1 MQFQKDT
8 ESQSMATAL
17 KECSVCEKQFLVKFR
32 YQIER
37 TKDKGIDYFCSQKCR
52 QEDTAGSGEVECSAC
67 AKRFEPKYAFQQATQ
82 DGKTVNYCSMECRK
96 PSVTDYRRRVVQ
108 NDEGAMRIAVL
119 NQKGGTGKTTTTVNV
134 GAGLADA
141 GYRVLIIDVDSQG
154 HVGVSLGVSGKKTLY
169 SILVEKAQLDEC
181 IISARPNLDI
191 LPADDSLASAEIFL
205 ARRDDDRDKLLRK
218 RLLDQQQDYDFVL
231 LDCGPSLS
239 LLNMNAL
246 TFADHLIV
254 PVACDYLSL
263 VGVKQVM
270 KTLKNINRVL
280 MHPITVLGILPT
292 FYDMRNNISD
302 EAVKTLR
309 GHFHDKV
316 LPPIR
321 VNTRLKEAPAE
332 KKNIF
337 EYAPDSR
344 GAADYRRLVD
354 WLVKQQ
360 ERRLQASA

>member
-1 MQFQKDT
+1 
-8 ESQSMATAL
+8 MATAL
-17 KECSVCEKQFLVKFR
+17 KECSVCDKQFLVKFR

-37 TKDKGIDYFCSQKCR
+37 TDNGVEYFCSQQCR
-52 QEDTAGSGEVECSAC
+52 QQDTAERGEVECSAC
-67 AKRFEPKYAFQQATQ
+67 GKAFEPKYAFQQATQ
-82 DGKTVNYCSMECRK
+82 NGQTKYYCSMECRK
-96 PSVTDYRRRVVQ
+96 PSVSEYRRRVVQ
-108 NDEGAMRIAVL
+108 NDEGPMRIAVL

-134 GAGLADA
+134 GAGLAEQ

-169 SILVEKAQLDEC
+169 HVLVEGAQLDEC
-181 IISARPNLDI
+181 TVSARPNLDI
-191 LPADDSLASAEIFL
+191 LPADDTLASAEIFL

-218 RLLDQQQDYDFVL
+218 RLLDVDGYDFIL

-254 PVACDYLSL
+254 PVACDFLSL

-270 KTLKNINRVL
+270 KTLRNINRVL
-280 MHPITVLGILPT
+280 MHPISILGILPT

-302 EAVKTLR
+302 EAVKTLK

-316 LPPIR
+316 LPPVR
-321 VNTRLKEAPAE
+321 VNTRLKEAPSEE
-332 KKNIF
+332 KTIF
-337 EYAPDSR
+337 EYAPESR
-344 GAADYRRLVD
+344 GASDYRRLVT
-354 WLVKQQ
+354 WLVEQQ

>member
-1 MQFQKDT
+1 
-8 ESQSMATAL
+8 MATAL
-17 KECSVCEKQFLVKFR
+17 KECSVCDKQFLVKFR

-37 TKDKGIDYFCSQKCR
+37 TGKDVEYFCSQKCR
-52 QEDTAGSGEVECSAC
+52 DHDTDERGEVQCSAC
-67 AKRFEPKYAFQQATQ
+67 DKRFTPKYAFQQATQ
-82 DGKTVNYCSMECRK
+82 DGKKVHYCSMDCRK
-96 PSVTDYRRRVVQ
+96 PSVTDYRRRVAK
-108 NDEGAMRIAVL
+108 NDQGAMRIAVL
-119 NQKGGTGKTTTTVNV
+119 NQKGGTGKTTTTVNL
-134 GAGLADA
+134 GAGLAKQ

-154 HVGVSLGVSGKKTLY
+154 HVGVSLGVSGPKTLY
-169 SILVEKAQLDEC
+169 DVIVEGSRLEEC
-181 IISARPNLDI
+181 TVEARPNLDI
-191 LPADDSLASAEIFL
+191 LPADDGLASAEIFL
-205 ARRDDDRDKLLRK
+205 ARRDDGRDKLLRK
-218 RLLDQQQDYDFVL
+218 RLAEQGDYDFIL

-280 MHPITVLGILPT
+280 MHPISVLGILPT

-316 LPPIR
+316 LPPVR

-332 KKNIF
+332 QQTIF
-337 EYAPDSR
+337 EFAPDSR
-344 GAADYRRLVD
+344 GAADYHRLVD
-354 WLVKQQ
+354 WVVEQQ
-360 ERRLQASA
+360 ESRLQASA

>member
-1 MQFQKDT
+1 
-8 ESQSMATAL
+8 
-17 KECSVCEKQFLVKFR
+17 
-32 YQIER
+32 
-37 TKDKGIDYFCSQKCR
+37 
-52 QEDTAGSGEVECSAC
+52 
-67 AKRFEPKYAFQQATQ
+67 
-82 DGKTVNYCSMECRK
+82 MECRK
-96 PSVTDYRRRVVQ
+96 PSVSDYRRRAVK

-134 GAGLADA
+134 GAGLAEA

-154 HVGVSLGVSGKKTLY
+154 HVGVSLGVGGKKTLY
-169 SILVEKAQLDEC
+169 HVLVEEASLDEC
-181 IISARPNLDI
+181 IVSARPNLDI
-191 LPADDSLASAEIFL
+191 LPADDTLASAEIFL
-205 ARRDDDRDKLLRK
+205 ARLDDGRDKLLRK

-246 TFADHLIV
+246 TFAEHLIV
-254 PVACDYLSL
+254 PVACDFLSL

-280 MHPITVLGILPT
+280 MHPISILGILPT

-302 EAVKTLR
+302 EAVKTLK

-316 LPPIR
+316 LPPVR
-321 VNTRLKEAPAE
+321 VNTRLKEAPSE
-332 KKNIF
+332 EQTIF
-337 EYAPDSR
+337 EYAPESR
-344 GAADYRRLVD
+344 GATDYRRLVK

-360 ERRLQASA
+360 ERRLQATA